1 MDQSPQV
8 PPTRIIPS
16 GEIRKGDRLSWPH
29 FRGHLKKGTIGPGR
43 CPMAKRPQYTKE
55 FKLEAVRLWKSSGRP
70 AAAVARELGLRRNH
84 LYKWQHEIENFG
96 DAAFP
101 GKGGRAHSTDE
112 LTRLR
117 RENGRLRE
125 ERDILKKAAAF
136 FARESP

>member
-1 MDQSPQV
+1 MS
-8 PPTRIIPS
+8 
-16 GEIRKGDRLSWPH
+16 
-29 FRGHLKKGTIGPGR
+29 
-43 CPMAKRPQYTKE
+43 KRQQYTKE
-55 FKLEAVRLWKSSGRP
+55 FKQEAVRLWKSSGRP

-96 DAAFP
+96 EAAFP
-101 GKGGRAHSTDE
+101 GKGGRAPSTDA

-117 RENGRLRE
+117 RENARLRE